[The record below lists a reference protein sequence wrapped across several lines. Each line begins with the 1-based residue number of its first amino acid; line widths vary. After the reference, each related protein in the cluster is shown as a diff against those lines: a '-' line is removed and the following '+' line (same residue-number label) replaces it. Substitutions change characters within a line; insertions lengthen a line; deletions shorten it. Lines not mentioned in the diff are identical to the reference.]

1 MIPIICHKRELTAQ
15 MSFHCKRSSLH
26 ANGLSVFVPFDRNE
40 ESVNFLNILDDDLEM
55 FKHLLHLRVSK
66 SLLLIIL

>member
-1 MIPIICHKRELTAQ
+1 